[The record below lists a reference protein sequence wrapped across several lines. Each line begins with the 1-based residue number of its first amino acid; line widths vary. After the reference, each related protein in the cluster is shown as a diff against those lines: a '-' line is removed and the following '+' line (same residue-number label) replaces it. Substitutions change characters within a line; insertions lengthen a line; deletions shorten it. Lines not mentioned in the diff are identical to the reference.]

1 MVCSKLTSLGCN
13 FSIYK
18 TALII
23 MPTLQGKFER
33 RLDEAVH
40 GKHLLFPKS
49 DDDAL
54 RGADA
59 EVC

>member
-1 MVCSKLTSLGCN
+1 
-13 FSIYK
+13 
-18 TALII
+18 

-49 DDDAL
+49 DNDAL